1 MGNSQPKKQGKDPKI
16 NKLIDFMYGLVD
28 DAVVTDEEWEELEE
42 YKKKHNISTTTYI
55 KALKEMGYTMKDVV
69 EMRETKGVVALK
81 SKEKPSNVYVDNSTV
96 SHTAIYVAGE
106 TKSKA
111 NKSSNAPKTKTKIK
125 LRADGSLDKRT
136 RAYKALKEAGVDTSD
151 VSAKE
156 KKKKP
161 NRKRKTPYD
170 SDDTKEELGPPKK
183 KQKVAKSEDPC
194 IGEVVGKNGK
204 SQKVYKG
211 SKTGAIYHKT
221 KGGNKSYI
229 KDKEGRTL
237 YHGAKGGVYY
247 KTKSGSK
254 KYVEGYL
261 K

>member
-42 YKKKHNISTTTYI
+42 YKKKHNITTAMYI
-55 KALKEMGYTMKDVV
+55 KALGIMGYTMKNVV
-69 EMRETKGVVALK
+69 EMRELKKVVPAK
-81 SKEKPSNVYVDNSTV
+81 SKGKSSNVYADNSVVYNTTV
-96 SHTAIYVAGE
+96 YVTE
-106 TKSKA
+106 EKKSKD
-111 NKSSNAPKTKTKIK
+111 NKSAKAPKKKTKIK
-125 LRADGSLDKRT
+125 LTADGELDKRT
-136 RAYKALKEAGVDTSD
+136 RAYKALKDAGVDTTD
-151 VSAKE
+151 VGV
-156 KKKKP
+156 KKKP